1 MSGASGNGSS
11 GSGGSAGSGMFTVV
25 GPYDKPTPSLVGST
39 SAVVHVIL
47 LLVLLFAG
55 IRCKSQMDI
64 YFWVM
69 LVVNLGL
76 LGYYG
81 YGVFAADKSGGTI
94 YI

>member
-1 MSGASGNGSS
+1 MSTPTTASAPSTS
-11 GSGGSAGSGMFTVV
+11 MFTVV
-25 GPYDKPTPSLVGST
+25 GPYDKPTPSIVGSS
-39 SAVVHVIL
+39 SALIHIVL

-55 IRCKSQMDI
+55 IKCKSQMDI

-69 LVVNLGL
+69 VVVNVAL

-81 YGVFAADKSGGTI
+81 YGVFAADQSRGTI